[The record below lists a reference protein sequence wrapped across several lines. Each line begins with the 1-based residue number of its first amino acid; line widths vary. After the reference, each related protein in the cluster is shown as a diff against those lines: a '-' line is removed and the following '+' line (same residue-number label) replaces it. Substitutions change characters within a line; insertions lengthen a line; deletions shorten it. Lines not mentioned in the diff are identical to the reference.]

1 MTQDESTLALAERFF
16 RAIES
21 GDLDGIRA
29 CYAPDAVIWHNNDR
43 VDETREQNAAT
54 LTAFIGSS
62 RSRRYVVSRRETFA
76 GGFFQQHVL
85 VAESRSGET
94 VELPACVVCTV
105 NHGVITRLDEYF
117 DSLQVAALVQC
128 MSAGLAPA

>member
-16 RAIES
+16 RAIET
-21 GDLDGIRA
+21 GDLEGIRA

-43 VDETREQNAAT
+43 LDETREQNAAT

-62 RSRRYVVSRRETFA
+62 RSRRYLVSRRETFA

-85 VAESRSGET
+85 VAESMSGET

-105 NHGVITRLDEYF
+105 DHGVITRLDEYF